1 MSTRLKQSLAAAL
14 LCLGAQAQGQAP
26 TGAATAASGAPSGV
40 IKSAQMQGG
49 NHPLR
54 QPNLA
59 DAPGA
64 VPWSVLSNVRLKTVG
79 GRLMPDYPPAVRVF
93 NAKDVK
99 VQGFMIPL
107 EPGDKQNH
115 FLLTNVPT
123 SCSFCM
129 PAGPEGMIEVRAKTP
144 VKYSMDPVTVEG
156 KLAVLERDPT
166 GMYYRL
172 TAAQVAK

>member
-1 MSTRLKQSLAAAL
+1 MNTKLTLSLAIAL
-14 LCLGAQAQGQAP
+14 LCFGIQAQAQ
-26 TGAATAASGAPSGV
+26 TAAAAPASASSGPSGV
-40 IKSAQMQGG
+40 IKSAQALN

-79 GRLMPDYPPAVRVF
+79 GRLMPDYPPAVRSF
-93 NAKDVK
+93 NSRDVK

-107 EPGDKQNH
+107 EPGDKQSH

-144 VKYSMDPVTVEG
+144 VKYSTDPVTVEG
-156 KLAVLERDPT
+156 KFAVLERDPT